1 MEFRCFSDFQYI
13 HKSWKCD
20 GDKDCSDNSDE
31 TNCTSPT
38 PARTTF
44 SSNPKCNNGQFRCWN
59 DSRCI
64 DKSWQCDNYADC
76 ADGSDEF
83 YCYSSTITAN
93 ATNTFNITV
102 ACTDDQFR
110 CWNDSRCIYRSWQCD
125 SYADCADGSDE
136 YYCYNSTALYNTT
149 AAVNISITC
158 TDNQF
163 RCWNGSGC
171 IYKSWQCDNYSD
183 CADGSD
189 EFYCYNLTMVTNK
202 TVAKN
207 NSARVCKD
215 NQFQCLNNSGC
226 FFKSWRCDNYLDCA
240 DGSDELNCDNSMTI
254 TNKPTVANTFL
265 VTCSEDQFR
274 CWNGSGCIFKSWQCD
289 NYTDCADGSDE
300 YLCGSFNI
308 ATSSAASTTTAIKR
322 DCAVDDFRCQD
333 NSRCIPKRWVCD
345 WDNDCPDGSDEND
358 C

>member
-1 MEFRCFSDFQYI
+1 MKWFQTVKYCQITFNSPINFLQNYLFSYNTVSLQRYGIPLFQWFSMHSQI
-13 HKSWKCD
+13 VECD

-31 TNCTSPT
+31 TNCTSPA
-38 PARTTF
+38 PARTNF

-83 YCYSSTITAN
+83 YCYNSTITAN

-189 EFYCYNLTMVTNK
+189 EFYCYNLTMVTN
-202 TVAKN
+202 
-207 NSARVCKD
+207 NS
-215 NQFQCLNNSGC
+215 
-226 FFKSWRCDNYLDCA
+226 
-240 DGSDELNCDNSMTI
+240 
-254 TNKPTVANTFL
+254 NK
-265 VTCSEDQFR
+265 
-274 CWNGSGCIFKSWQCD
+274 K
-289 NYTDCADGSDE
+289 
-300 YLCGSFNI
+300 
-308 ATSSAASTTTAIKR
+308 
-322 DCAVDDFRCQD
+322 
-333 NSRCIPKRWVCD
+333 
-345 WDNDCPDGSDEND
+345 
-358 C
+358 